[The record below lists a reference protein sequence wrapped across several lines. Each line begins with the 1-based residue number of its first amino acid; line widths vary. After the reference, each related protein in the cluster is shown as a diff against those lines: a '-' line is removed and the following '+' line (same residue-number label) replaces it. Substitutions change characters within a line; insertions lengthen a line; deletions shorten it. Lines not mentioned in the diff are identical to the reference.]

1 MKPTKRNVVADEDK
15 AAPVTILDGSGR
27 VIEIIEAKE
36 FRRIHGVP
44 ELPSTGVSRRRMSV
58 KTEPAKDTLEHAVAG

>member
-1 MKPTKRNVVADEDK
+1 MKPTKRTVVANEDE

-27 VIEIIEAKE
+27 VIEVIEAKE

-44 ELPSTGVSRRRMSV
+44 ELPSTGVSRRR
-58 KTEPAKDTLEHAVAG
+58 